1 MGVGTLGR
9 HEFIVFAMIH
19 SVGEGIKTRDSLFR
33 SGGIKG
39 ETGDETCF
47 PLARNKSVGMYRKA
61 RGKSPANENEVEG
74 ISFYVTY

>member
-19 SVGEGIKTRDSLFR
+19 SVGEGIKTRDLFR

-39 ETGDETCF
+39 ETGDETC
-47 PLARNKSVGMYRKA
+47 LCMCW
-61 RGKSPANENEVEG
+61 SPPSPSALVSEL
-74 ISFYVTY
+74 